1 MHNHNVNHT
10 GNGTFVVTGTCV
22 DKLEKF
28 NSAMEFSIETSSTI
42 GYGGVAPGQFSA
54 TLQENIRNNFA
65 SGLTTLIVTPIAFKV
80 ISKLAAKPRREFN
93 KVAKMVGLPIS
104 M

>member
-42 GYGGVAPGQFSA
+42 GYGNIYVDPDCNVGVMILM
-54 TLQENIRNNFA
+54 LQGR
-65 SGLTTLIVTPIAFKV
+65 T
-80 ISKLAAKPRREFN
+80 
-93 KVAKMVGLPIS
+93 
-104 M
+104 